1 MPMHRA
7 VAAYQNLS
15 FTICLIPFVSS
26 PVEVQPP
33 GLCRSPGGGELLRRF
48 SPLKAAKNIAQP
60 CRIKPW
66 RFAKLS
72 KPAGAAEH
80 SGTEYSSI
88 LQAEV
93 SFGSSLGRCTQ
104 NPRFPGVTRA
114 AVDAHAGADLL
125 LRSRAL
131 YTASA
136 NAEWFL
142 HSSQVDGGDYS
153 CYVLSK
159 EHDFQGKD
167 QQELLSAIPHPG
179 TPRQGAGAIRRT
191 LVLSAAR

>member
-125 LRSRAL
+125 LRSGAPVCASIRCTL
-131 YTASA
+131 YGLRKCRVVFA
-136 NAEWFL
+136 FL
-142 HSSQVDGGDYS
+142 PGRWWG
-153 CYVLSK
+153 L
-159 EHDFQGKD
+159 F
-167 QQELLSAIPHPG
+167 LLC
-179 TPRQGAGAIRRT
+179 TLKRT
-191 LVLSAAR
+191 